1 MKILVIIISH
11 DFSKRWCDNIAILHK
26 FMQQITS
33 NVYYAGICSSDD
45 FHIYE
50 DIISFQYKIINPKRQ
65 FSKICD
71 FITEYKNE
79 LDYDWYIK
87 IRPEVFLFENIPFN
101 QLSNNAINARS
112 RYYIGPRQIPY
123 GSSISGI
130 DFQIN
135 YYCRYDTYEH
145 DIILDD
151 HLFIFHKNV
160 INHNAFDTY
169 ISHDTDPENETM
181 QSTIWKSRNI
191 GFHVIGIHMVM
202 QKYNYYSGHI
212 HIPKPQPKRHRPR
225 MFFS

>member
-11 DFSKRWCDNIAILHK
+11 DFSKRWCNNIAVLHK
-26 FMQQITS
+26 FMQQITP
-33 NVYYAGICSSDD
+33 NIYYAGICTSND
-45 FHIYE
+45 FHNYE

-87 IRPEVFLFENIPFN
+87 IRPEVLLFENIPFH
-101 QLSNNAINARS
+101 QLSNCAINARA

-123 GSSISGI
+123 GSSIGGI
-130 DFQIN
+130 DDNFN
-135 YYCRYDTYEH
+135 MTDYCRYDTYEH
-145 DIILDD
+145 NIELDD

-160 INHNAFDTY
+160 IKNNAFDTC
-169 ISHDTDPENETM
+169 ISPDTEPENEVM

-191 GFHVIGIHMVM
+191 GFHVIGINMVM

-212 HIPKPQPKRHRPR
+212 HIPKTQPK
-225 MFFS
+225 MIFS